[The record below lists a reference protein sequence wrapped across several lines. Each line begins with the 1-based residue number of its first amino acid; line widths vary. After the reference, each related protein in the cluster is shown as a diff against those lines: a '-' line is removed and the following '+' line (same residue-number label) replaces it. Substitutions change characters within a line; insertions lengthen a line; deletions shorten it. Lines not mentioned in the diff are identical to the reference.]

1 MSAHPTFAEALRV
14 WARIGLLSFGGPAGQ
29 IALMHKEIVDD
40 HKWLTEQQFLNAL
53 NFCMLLPGPEAMQLA
68 TYSGWRLHGVKGGLA
83 AGLLFV
89 LPGAVVVLALAFT
102 YAVLGNVPAL
112 EAIFLGVKA
121 AVLVIVVEALLRI
134 SKRALKRSADWF
146 IAGASFI
153 AIFFFDAPFPLIIL
167 AAALIGAA
175 LSNHGKPAQTASHAP
190 VPLART
196 AGTIALWLGI
206 WLVPLGLITLSL
218 GPSHV
223 LAQTGLFF
231 SKLAVVTFG
240 GAYAVLAYM
249 AQQAVE
255 THGWLDAGEMLDGLG
270 LAETTPGPLIL
281 VTEFVGTLAAFRSG
295 GTPAWALGLA
305 GAAVTLWVTFAPC
318 FLWIFT
324 GAPYIERIGS
334 NARLS
339 GALSGVTAA
348 VVGVILNLALWFALH
363 VLFAHVT
370 AVDHGLLRLWT
381 PDFAS
386 FDWLAGALS
395 LLAALLLLWR
405 HMGVIAVLAICA
417 GLGLAVRL
425 VF

>member
-1 MSAHPTFAEALRV
+1 LHLAEHWV
-14 WARIGLLSFGGPAGQ
+14 
-29 IALMHKEIVDD
+29 IA
-40 HKWLTEQQFLNAL
+40 
-53 NFCMLLPGPEAMQLA
+53 
-68 TYSGWRLHGVKGGLA
+68 GLA
-83 AGLLFV
+83 FIGIFF
-89 LPGAVVVLALAFT
+89 LAL
-102 YAVLGNVPAL
+102 
-112 EAIFLGVKA
+112 
-121 AVLVIVVEALLRI
+121 
-134 SKRALKRSADWF
+134 
-146 IAGASFI
+146 
-153 AIFFFDAPFPLIIL
+153 PFPLIIVI
-167 AAALIGAA
+167 AATFGFIRASQVDVDEQPVRVEVSALHS
-175 LSNHGKPAQTASHAP
+175 LKTT
-190 VPLART
+190 L
-196 AGTIALWLGI
+196 I
-206 WLVPLGLITLSL
+206 WLVVWGAPMLALAALDSEGLLLEI
-218 GPSHV
+218 GV
-223 LAQTGLFF
+223 FF

-240 GAYAVLAYM
+240 GAYAVLAYLG
-249 AQQAVE
+249 QDVVGQF
-255 THGWLDAGEMLDGLG
+255 GWLSAGEMLDGLG

-295 GTPAWALGLA
+295 DGPAWLMGLA
-305 GAAVTLWVTFAPC
+305 GAAVTLWATFAPC
-318 FLWIFT
+318 FAWIFT

-348 VVGVILNLALWFALH
+348 VVGVILNIALWFALH

-395 LLAALLLLWR
+395 LLAALLLPSR

>member
-1 MSAHPTFAEALRV
+1 
-14 WARIGLLSFGGPAGQ
+14 
-29 IALMHKEIVDD
+29 
-40 HKWLTEQQFLNAL
+40 
-53 NFCMLLPGPEAMQLA
+53 
-68 TYSGWRLHGVKGGLA
+68 VKGGLA

-89 LPGAVVVLALAFT
+89 LPGAAVVLALAFI
-102 YAVLGNVPAL
+102 YATIGNVPAI
-112 EAIFLGVKA
+112 EAVFLGVKA
-121 AVLVIVVEALLRI
+121 AVLVIVIEALLRI
-134 SKRALKRSADWF
+134 AKRALKRNADWA

-175 LSNHGKPAQTASHAP
+175 LGNNSVAGTAETHAP

-196 AGTIALWLGI
+196 LRTLALWLCI
-206 WLVPLGLITLSL
+206 WLVPLAALALAL

-223 LAQTGLFF
+223 LAQTSLFF

-255 THGWLDAGEMLDGLG
+255 THGWLSAGEMLDGLG

-295 GTPAWALGLA
+295 EGPAWLMGLA
-305 GAAVTLWVTFAPC
+305 GAAVTLWATFAPC
-318 FLWIFT
+318 FAWIFT

-348 VVGVILNLALWFALH
+348 VVGVILNLAFWFALH
-363 VLFAHVT
+363 VLFAKVT
-370 AVDHGLLRLWT
+370 PVTHGPLRVWT
-381 PDFAS
+381 PDVAT

-395 LLAALLLLWR
+395 LLAAILLLWR
-405 HMGVIAVLAICA
+405 HMGVITVLAICA

-425 VF
+425 ML